1 MLSLVNNDST
11 KHLNKSDI
19 IELKLVTLIWNEK
32 NLIST
37 LNSIMNQSGEI
48 TVLNL
53 SGDILPASNNHSFQL
68 LEASDLVDQDSVA
81 FLKDYRDLI
90 GELSTHMHTLM
101 WWATNISSKNRFSS
115 RIPVLLKQIEA
126 CKKAISQST
135 GTLIIYKSEIS
146 LTSSVQNLCKQ
157 SSVKF
162 KHERGFVKQ
171 YLIKQRVRS
180 ALIHFKSFLRLILR
194 IILTRML
201 YKPKVN
207 LGALDNVVILK
218 SFFYESSVEEKEGF
232 SYRDPMFGSLPLF
245 LLGKHTIVIL
255 TDILGHYRRC
265 ISKINR
271 VSEINII
278 PVEYFLS
285 CESVFSSFISLLL
298 CRLDKKIL
306 DNVNYRGINVSG
318 IFRHELYRKCNDIS
332 LEQFVYYP
340 LMKACFNLGSI
351 KQYIQTYENNVW
363 EKMALAGIRE
373 VSPVTRTTGFQ
384 HAVVPQADVN
394 LFNSKQE
401 LENMPL
407 PDRVVSIGKEP
418 LDIINSYS
426 SGQLNHTI
434 IGCGLRYEYLQRQG
448 VKSKKE
454 IKRILVVAEGELD
467 VSPMLN
473 YVAKEMK
480 NNHEYNITFRFHPF
494 LPYKTYKRENR
505 FNLDDLSNAKLSV
518 STLEQDLLNHDLCIY
533 LGSTVALEAL
543 SLGIPLIHYNMQSV
557 LSPDPLFR
565 CNHLKWI
572 VTENDS
578 LHEVIETID
587 SLSDEE
593 YEKQADM
600 AKKYIKSYFYPVTD
614 ENMSKFL
621 YDSQ

>member
-1 MLSLVNNDST
+1 MLSIVNNDAT
-11 KHLNKSDI
+11 KLLNKSPLTA
-19 IELKLVTLIWNEK
+19 LKRVTLIWNEK
-32 NLIST
+32 NLNST
-37 LNSIMNQSGEI
+37 LNSIMNQSEV

-53 SGDILPASNNHSFQL
+53 SGDILPVSNNYSFQL
-68 LEASDLVDQDSVA
+68 LEAPDLVDHDSET

-90 GELSTHMHTLM
+90 GNLSTHMHTLM

-115 RIPVLLKQIEA
+115 QIPVLLTQIEA
-126 CKKAISQST
+126 CKKAISQSA
-135 GTLIIYKSEIS
+135 GTLIIYKSDIS
-146 LTSSVQNLCKQ
+146 LTSSVQTLCKQ

-171 YLIKQRVRS
+171 YLIKQRLRS
-180 ALIHFKSFLRLILR
+180 ALIHFKSFLQLIR
-194 IILTRML
+194 KVILTRML

-232 SYRDPMFGSLPLF
+232 SYRDPMFGSLPFF

-255 TDILGHYRRC
+255 THILGHYRRC
-265 ISKINR
+265 IHKINR

-285 CESVFSSFISLLL
+285 CKSVFSSFISLLF

-306 DNVNYRGINVSG
+306 ETVNYRGINVSG
-318 IFRHELYRKCNDIS
+318 IFRYELYRKYNDIS

-351 KQYIQTYENNVW
+351 QQYIQTYENNVW

-394 LFNSKQE
+394 LFNSEQE

-426 SGQLNHTI
+426 SEQLNHTI
-434 IGCGLRYEYLQRQG
+434 IGCGLRYEYLQSLGEKARN
-448 VKSKKE
+448 E
-454 IKRILVVAEGELD
+454 IQRILVVPEGILD
-467 VSPMLN
+467 ASPMLN
-473 YVAKEMK
+473 YVAIEMK
-480 NNHEYNITFRFHPF
+480 NYPKYIVTFRFHPA
-494 LPYKTYKRENR
+494 LPYKTYKRNNY
-505 FNLDDLSNAKLSV
+505 FNLDDFHNSNLSV

-533 LGSTVALEAL
+533 SGSTIAVEAL
-543 SLGIPLIHYNMQSV
+543 SLGIPLIHYSTQSV

-578 LHEVIETID
+578 LIEVIDNID

-593 YEKQADM
+593 YERQADM
-600 AKKYIKSYFYPVTD
+600 AKKYSKNYFYPVTD
-614 ENMSKFL
+614 ENMSRFL